1 MKRFCNVCKI
11 ELIKGETWGKYTNFL
26 CKPHNREYVLK
37 YYYKQREKYILL
49 TRERDKKNINN
60 PKRRAQRAANSVKMY
75 KKYHERMLSIAR
87 LHHAVKTGKVIK
99 LACHC
104 GNFLTQGHHHKGYEG
119 ANALDILWLCQK
131 HHLMAHNKY
140 FDIGPKEVE
149 K

>member
-60 PKRRAQRAANSVKMY
+60 PKRREVNMEQKQFVGYALIVGVIIGVLGTAIDDGAGAGDGLYTIAGLLLYIFGIWAAVLLLK
-75 KKYHERMLSIAR
+75 
-87 LHHAVKTGKVIK
+87 
-99 LACHC
+99 
-104 GNFLTQGHHHKGYEG
+104 
-119 ANALDILWLCQK
+119 
-131 HHLMAHNKY
+131 NK
-140 FDIGPKEVE
+140 
-149 K
+149 